1 MDELVGNDYTLDE
14 DLYPREGKEREKQLP
29 PWRQKGKGG
38 RSRGGKVEG
47 LRGTVSG
54 SRALELEERMKALDK
69 ALEDDPSRDMPK
81 SPDRAFS
88 KFSKS
93 TWEAELDARLR
104 TAEWAHSPPKHSA
117 KTPQKEKIDPVLAVR
132 AIATLPPEAF
142 TPKSTPGG
150 AKKSLFAEEE
160 EEEEIAS

>member
-1 MDELVGNDYTLDE
+1 M
-14 DLYPREGKEREKQLP
+14 
-29 PWRQKGKGG
+29 
-38 RSRGGKVEG
+38 EG

-142 TPKSTPGG
+142 TPKSTQGG
-150 AKKSLFAEEE
+150 AKKSLFADEEE
-160 EEEEIAS
+160 EEEEEEEGSFVKKGVSCRRRRRGRSWPRLSRVSFKRGSRRG